1 VSIVNCQLQPFLEFI
16 VFQEKYLYLTS
27 YVKSKL
33 IILKSLGELVRDL
46 RDRNGFLLREVAAK
60 IEIDQ
65 ALLSKIERGE
75 RMPTKEQ
82 VLRLAKF
89 YNVNADDFLIAF
101 FSDKLVYELANED
114 VALKAVQAAE
124 KKIVYKIRHGNGK

>member
-1 VSIVNCQLQPFLEFI
+1 MTN
-16 VFQEKYLYLTS
+16 

-33 IILKSLGELVRDL
+33 IILKNLGELIRDL
-46 RDRNGFLLREVAAK
+46 RERNNLLLREVAAK

-89 YNVNADDFLIAF
+89 YQVDPDDFLVAF
-101 FSDKLVYELANED
+101 FSDKLVYELADEQ
-114 VALKAVQAAE
+114 VALRAVQAAE
-124 KKIVYKIRHGNGK
+124 KKIVYKIKNRNGK

>member
-1 VSIVNCQLQPFLEFI
+1 MSSQ
-16 VFQEKYLYLTS
+16 
-27 YVKSKL
+27 KL
-33 IILKSLGELVRDL
+33 IILKNLGELIRDL

-60 IEIDQ
+60 IAIDQ

-82 VLRLAKF
+82 VLKLAKF

-101 FSDKLVYELANED
+101 FSDKLVYELANEE

>member
-1 VSIVNCQLQPFLEFI
+1 
-16 VFQEKYLYLTS
+16 LTN

-33 IILKSLGELVRDL
+33 IFLKSLAELVRDL
-46 RDRNGFLLREVAAK
+46 RERNGLLLREVAAK

-89 YNVNADDFLIAF
+89 YNVNPDEFLIAF
-101 FSDKLVYELANED
+101 FSDKLVYELQNEE
-114 VALKAVQAAE
+114 VALRAVQAAE
-124 KKIVYKIRHGNGK
+124 KKIVYKIKNANGR